1 MKGPGSWG
9 RLDTTSVAGIAIFS
23 SLAVILAAVSQS
35 LGLNFPLIPYLQFD
49 LGEVAIVLAFFIF
62 GPAPAFL
69 ASFVE
74 GGALEVFG
82 QNLPFGPVLKLFA
95 LLSTVA
101 GLWIGTWVISRSGGT
116 TLGRAIGS
124 SVLVGSA
131 IRAAALTVANY
142 YLILFVYTLAGVSF
156 LRGTFALFGITM
168 TDANALVL
176 ILAFTAVFNVLQL
189 TFVTTLSYLVLRV
202 PIVSQVKVGGKA
214 PWFASALRAK
224 GTPSAERSVETA

>member
-1 MKGPGSWG
+1 MGSQGSWG

-23 SLAVILAAVSQS
+23 SLAVILAAVSQA

-82 QNLPFGPVLKLFA
+82 QNLPFGPILKLFA

-101 GLWIGTWVISRSGGT
+101 GLWIGTWITSGGGGT
-116 TLGRAIGS
+116 TLGRVVGS
-124 SVLVGSA
+124 SFLAGSA
-131 IRAAALTVANY
+131 IRAAAMTVANY

-156 LRGTFALFGITM
+156 LKGTFALFGITM
-168 TDANALVL
+168 TDANALAL
-176 ILAFTAVFNVLQL
+176 ILAFSAVFNVLQL
-189 TFVTTLSYLVLRV
+189 AFVTALSYFVLRV
-202 PIVSQVKVGGKA
+202 PMVSQVKVGGRS
-214 PWFASALRAK
+214 PWFTLVLRSK
-224 GTPSAERSVETA
+224 GAPTPDQVR